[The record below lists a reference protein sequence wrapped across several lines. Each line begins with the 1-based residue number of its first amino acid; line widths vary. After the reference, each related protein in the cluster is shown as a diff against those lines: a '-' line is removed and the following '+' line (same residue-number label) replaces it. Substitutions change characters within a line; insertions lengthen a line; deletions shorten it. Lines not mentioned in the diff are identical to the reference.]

1 MVTQRGLN
9 HARVAYGYK
18 RPEHKSE
25 AILFGLMRWFPRRS
39 LRRGGRRTGGTRI
52 LTCGQD

>member
-1 MVTQRGLN
+1 MVTQRDLN